1 MKTNTITIN
10 EVLTRK
16 QAAQYL
22 TLSPGSLDKLPL
34 PKIQIGRRVVFKRQD
49 IDQWLEVQKFK
60 GVSYDKT
67 P

>member
-1 MKTNTITIN
+1 MFTNTITNN

-16 QAAQYL
+16 QAAKYL

-49 IDQWLEVQKFK
+49 IDQWLEVQKSK